1 VDIGGSWLGVSL
13 VSAYPSFAAESIN
26 QRADMSAIRNPIL
39 IELTRGA
46 LVESAHA
53 GVVAVGRADGELLG
67 GVGDV
72 AAPIFPRSAIK
83 PLQALPFVECG
94 AVQRFGLGSAE
105 IAVACASHSG
115 TPRHVAVVEG
125 LLARAGLTSA
135 ALGCGVHEPFDP
147 AVARAMIRRGERP
160 TSLHHNCSGKH
171 AAMLATAAH
180 LGEPTDGYWL
190 PDHPVQVR
198 IRRVLEDL
206 TGCPLTP
213 EVCGI
218 DGCSVPNWAIPPAAL
233 ARAFARFVSGTGL
246 TPQRAADGGRILQ
259 ACTTHPDLVAGP
271 DRFDTLVMQRLPGKV
286 LVKTGAEGV
295 YCGALS
301 DTGVGFALKI
311 DDGAKRAS
319 EAVAALVIARFHP
332 QVTEVAP
339 DSTLKNWRGLDVGR
353 VRATQPL
360 GAMLADVSFGSEE

>member
-1 VDIGGSWLGVSL
+1 
-13 VSAYPSFAAESIN
+13 
-26 QRADMSAIRNPIL
+26 MSAIRNPIL

-53 GVVAVGRADGELLG
+53 GVVAVARADGQLLG
-67 GVGDV
+67 GVGNV

-83 PLQALPFVECG
+83 PLQALPFVESRT
-94 AVQRFGLGSAE
+94 VERFGLGPAE
-105 IAVACASHSG
+105 IAVACGSHSG

-125 LLARAGLTSA
+125 LLARAGLTPA
-135 ALGCGVHEPFDP
+135 ALGCGVHEPFDA
-147 AVARAMIRRGERP
+147 AVARDMIRRGERA

-180 LGEPTDGYWL
+180 LGEPTEGYWL

-206 TGCPLTP
+206 TGCTLAP

-246 TPQRAADGGRILQ
+246 TPQRAADCGRVLR
-259 ACTTHPDLVAGP
+259 ACTTHPDLVAGAG
-271 DRFDTLVMQRLPGKV
+271 RFDTLVMQRLPGKV

-295 YCGALS
+295 YCGALPGA
-301 DTGVGFALKI
+301 GVGFALKI

-319 EAVAALVIARFHP
+319 EAVAAHIIARFHP
-332 QVTEVAP
+332 EVDEVAP
-339 DSTLKNWRGLDVGR
+339 DPVLRNWRGLDVGR
-353 VRATQPL
+353 VRATQPV
-360 GAMLADVSFGSEE
+360 GAMLAGVSVGSED

>member
-1 VDIGGSWLGVSL
+1 
-13 VSAYPSFAAESIN
+13 
-26 QRADMSAIRNPIL
+26 MSAIRNPIL

-53 GVVAVGRADGELLG
+53 GVVAVARADGELLG
-67 GVGDV
+67 GVGDL

-83 PLQALPFVECG
+83 PLQALPFVESG
-94 AVQRFGLGSAE
+94 AVERFGLGPAE
-105 IAVACASHSG
+105 IAVACGSHSG

-125 LLARAGLTSA
+125 LLVSAGLTPA

-147 AVARAMIRRGERP
+147 AVARAMIRRGERA

-198 IRRVLEDL
+198 IRRVLESL
-206 TGCPLTP
+206 TGCTLSP

-218 DGCSVPNWAIPPAAL
+218 DGCSVPNWAIPPATL
-233 ARAFARFVSGTGL
+233 ACAYARFVSGTEL
-246 TPQRAADGGRILQ
+246 TPQRAADCARILQ

-271 DRFDTLVMQRLPGKV
+271 GRFDTLVMQRLPGKV

-295 YCGALS
+295 YCGALP
-301 DTGVGFALKI
+301 GAGIGFALKI

-319 EAVAALVIARFHP
+319 EAVAAHIIARFHP
-332 QVTEVAP
+332 EVHEVAP
-339 DSTLKNWRGLDVGR
+339 DSVLRNWRGLDVGR
-353 VRATQPL
+353 VRATQPVE
-360 GAMLADVSFGSEE
+360 AMLANLSVASKE

>member
-1 VDIGGSWLGVSL
+1 
-13 VSAYPSFAAESIN
+13 
-26 QRADMSAIRNPIL
+26 MRNPIL

-53 GVVAVGRADGELLG
+53 GVVALARADGGL
-67 GVGDV
+67 V
-72 AAPIFPRSAIK
+72 AAIGDAAAPVFPRSAIK
-83 PLQALPFVECG
+83 PLQALPFLETG
-94 AVQRFGLGSAE
+94 AVERFGLGPAE

-125 LLARAGLTSA
+125 LLAKAGLTPA
-135 ALGCGVHEPFDP
+135 VLGCGVHEPFDA
-147 AVARAMIRRGERP
+147 AVARDMIRRGERP

-198 IRRVLEDL
+198 IRRVLEDM
-206 TGCPLTP
+206 TGCSLTA

-218 DGCSVPNWAIPPAAL
+218 DGCSVPNWAMPPAAL
-233 ARAFARFVSGTGL
+233 AGAFARFVSGVGL
-246 TPQRAADGGRILQ
+246 VPQRARDCARIFE
-259 ACTTHPDLVAGP
+259 ACTVHPDLVAGP
-271 DRFDTLVMQRLPGKV
+271 GRFDTLVMQRLPGRV

-295 YCGALS
+295 YCGALRES
-301 DTGVGFALKI
+301 GLGFALKI

-319 EAVAALVIARFHP
+319 EAVAAHVIARFHP
-332 QVTEVAP
+332 EAQEAAP
-339 DSTLKNWRGLDVGR
+339 DAVLRNWRGIDVGR
-353 VRATQPL
+353 VRATPDFE
-360 GAMLADVSFGSEE
+360 AMLAACTAQ

>member
-1 VDIGGSWLGVSL
+1 
-13 VSAYPSFAAESIN
+13 
-26 QRADMSAIRNPIL
+26 MRNPIL

-53 GVVAVGRADGELLG
+53 GVVAVARADGGLAG
-67 GVGDV
+67 AVGDV

-83 PLQALPFVECG
+83 PLQALPFVETG
-94 AVQRFGLGSAE
+94 AVERFGLGPAE
-105 IAVACASHSG
+105 IAIACGSHSG

-125 LLARAGLTSA
+125 LLARAGLTPA
-135 ALGCGVHEPFDP
+135 ALGCGVHEPFDA
-147 AVARAMIRRGERP
+147 AVARALIRRGERP

-206 TGCPLTP
+206 TGCSLSA

-218 DGCSVPNWAIPPAAL
+218 DGCSVPNWAIPPAAWPAPL
-233 ARAFARFVSGTGL
+233 RASCRGQDL
-246 TPQRAADGGRILQ
+246 TPQRAADCGRILQ
-259 ACTTHPDLVAGP
+259 ACTAHPDLVAGP
-271 DRFDTLVMQRLPGKV
+271 GRFDTLVMQRLPGKV

-295 YCGALS
+295 YCGALP
-301 DTGVGFALKI
+301 AW
-311 DDGAKRAS
+311 AS
-319 EAVAALVIARFHP
+319 ASRSRSRTAPSVHPRRSRRSVIARFHP
-332 QVTEVAP
+332 EAREVAP
-339 DSTLKNWRGLDVGR
+339 DFVLRNWRGLDVGR
-353 VRATQPL
+353 VRVTQAL
-360 GAMLADVSFGSEE
+360 EAMLAGVSGRKNDLRRVPS

>member
-1 VDIGGSWLGVSL
+1 
-13 VSAYPSFAAESIN
+13 
-26 QRADMSAIRNPIL
+26 MRNPIL

-53 GVVAVGRADGELLG
+53 GVVALARADGGL
-67 GVGDV
+67 V
-72 AAPIFPRSAIK
+72 AAIGDAAAPVFPRSAIK
-83 PLQALPFVECG
+83 PLQALPFLETG
-94 AVQRFGLGSAE
+94 AVERFGLGPAE

-125 LLARAGLTSA
+125 LLAKAGMTPA
-135 ALGCGVHEPFDP
+135 VLGCGVHESFDA
-147 AVARAMIRRGERP
+147 AVARDMIRRGERP

-198 IRRVLEDL
+198 IRRVLEDM
-206 TGCPLTP
+206 TGCSLTA

-218 DGCSVPNWAIPPAAL
+218 DGCSVPNWAMPPAAL
-233 ARAFARFVSGTGL
+233 AGAFARFVSGVGMV
-246 TPQRAADGGRILQ
+246 PQRARDCARIFE
-259 ACTTHPDLVAGP
+259 ACTVHPDLVAGP
-271 DRFDTLVMQRLPGKV
+271 GRFDTLVMQRLPGRV

-295 YCGALS
+295 YCGALRES
-301 DTGVGFALKI
+301 GLGFALKI

-319 EAVAALVIARFHP
+319 EAVAAHVIARFHP
-332 QVTEVAP
+332 EAQEAAP
-339 DSTLKNWRGLDVGR
+339 DAVLRNWRGIDVGR
-353 VRATQPL
+353 VRATPDFE
-360 GAMLADVSFGSEE
+360 AMLAACTAQ

>member
-1 VDIGGSWLGVSL
+1 
-13 VSAYPSFAAESIN
+13 
-26 QRADMSAIRNPIL
+26 MRNPTL

-53 GVVAVGRADGELLG
+53 GVVAVARADGGLVAA
-67 GVGDV
+67 VGDA
-72 AAPIFPRSAIK
+72 AAPVFPRSAIK
-83 PLQALPFVECG
+83 PLQALPFLETG
-94 AVQRFGLGSAE
+94 AVERFGLGPAE

-125 LLARAGLTSA
+125 LLAKAGLTPA
-135 ALGCGVHEPFDP
+135 ALGCGVHEPFDA
-147 AVARAMIRRGERP
+147 AVARDMIRRGERP

-206 TGCPLTP
+206 TGCSLSAG
-213 EVCGI
+213 VCGI

-233 ARAFARFVSGTGL
+233 AGAFARFVSGAGL
-246 TPQRAADGGRILQ
+246 APQRAGDCARIFE
-259 ACTTHPDLVAGP
+259 ACTAHPDLVAGP
-271 DRFDTLVMQRLPGKV
+271 GRFDTLVMQRLPGRV

-295 YCGALS
+295 YCGALRE
-301 DTGVGFALKI
+301 TGLGFALKI

-319 EAVAALVIARFHP
+319 EAVAAHIIARFHP
-332 QVTEVAP
+332 EAQEAAP
-339 DSTLKNWRGLDVGR
+339 DAVLRNWRGLDVGR
-353 VRATQPL
+353 VRATPDL
-360 GAMLADVSFGSEE
+360 EAMLAACVAQ